1 MNQFR
6 KLVYPYCVWLGIFV
20 VIPMLMIVVYAFTQ
34 AGNDVTTLSFTFANF
49 QKFFSPVFG
58 KVLLKSINIATITTI
73 ICILLGYPL
82 AYIIANMN
90 ERWRPTM
97 VLLMTIPQWTN
108 MLIRT
113 YAWIGIL
120 SEVGLVNNILAFFG
134 LGPVKLLYTDFA
146 VILGMI
152 YNFLPFMVLPIY
164 TSLSKMD
171 QSLIQASYDL
181 GANRVQTFQKI
192 ILPLSI
198 PGVLSGVMMVFL
210 PAVSS
215 FVIPKLLGG
224 GQYMLIGSLIENQF
238 ITVGEWNFGSA
249 VSLIMAIII
258 IISMYFLKKVDK
270 DITEEGGRKA

>member
-1 MNQFR
+1 MNTFR

-34 AGNDVTTLSFTFANF
+34 AGNDVTTLSFTIANF

-58 KVLLKSINIATITTI
+58 SVLWKSLEIAFVTTV

-97 VLLMTIPQWTN
+97 ILLMTIPQWIN

-120 SEVGLVNNILAFFG
+120 SDVGLINNFLKLLG

-171 QSLIQASYDL
+171 QNLIHASYDL
-181 GANRVQTFQKI
+181 GANRLQTFRKVVF
-192 ILPLSI
+192 PLSI
-198 PGVLSGVMMVFL
+198 PGVMSGVMMVFL

-238 ITVGEWNFGSA
+238 ISVGEWNFGSA

-258 IISMYFLKKVDK
+258 MVSMYFLKKVDK
-270 DITEEGGRKA
+270 DITEEGGHKV

>member
-171 QSLIQASYDL
+171 QSLVQASYDL
-181 GANRVQTFQKI
+181 GANKVQTFQKVI
-192 ILPLSI
+192 FPLSL
-198 PGVLSGVMMVFL
+198 PGVLSGITMVFL

-249 VSLIMAIII
+249 ISLVMTIII
-258 IISMYFLKKVDK
+258 LISMYFLKKVDHEVV
-270 DITEEGGRKA
+270 EEGGKKV

>member
-1 MNQFR
+1 MNTFR

-34 AGNDVTTLSFTFANF
+34 AGNDVTTLSFTLANF

-58 KVLLKSINIATITTI
+58 KVFWKSLEIAALTTV

-97 VLLMTIPQWTN
+97 ILLMTIPQWIN

-120 SEVGLVNNILAFFG
+120 SDVGLINNILGFFG

-164 TSLSKMD
+164 TSLAKMD

-181 GANRVQTFQKI
+181 GANQIQTFRKI
-192 ILPLSI
+192 IFPLSI
-198 PGVLSGVMMVFL
+198 PGVMSGVIMVFL

-238 ITVGEWNFGSA
+238 ISVGEWNFGSA
-249 VSLIMAIII
+249 ISLIMAIVILV
-258 IISMYFLKKVDK
+258 SMYFIKKVDK
-270 DITEEGGRKA
+270 DITEEGGRKL

>member
-1 MNQFR
+1 MNTFR

-58 KVLLKSINIATITTI
+58 KVFWKSLEIAALTTV

-90 ERWRPTM
+90 ERWRGTM
-97 VLLMTIPQWTN
+97 ILLMTIPQWIN

-120 SEVGLVNNILAFFG
+120 SDVGLINNILAYFG

-164 TSLSKMD
+164 TSLAKMD
-171 QSLIQASYDL
+171 QSLIHASYDL
-181 GANRVQTFQKI
+181 GANRIQTFRKVTF
-192 ILPLSI
+192 PLSI
-198 PGVLSGVMMVFL
+198 PGVMSGVIMVFL

-238 ITVGEWNFGSA
+238 ISVGEWNFGSA
-249 VSLIMAIII
+249 ISLIMAIVIM
-258 IISMYFLKKVDK
+258 ISMYFLKKFDK
-270 DITEEGGRKA
+270 DITDEGGKKI